1 MKRTKTDRF
10 QISNEIEEK
19 MIKLKLS
26 NELPCKILMTM
37 LNNYVNTGETYINKK
52 LTLKLRND
60 IDRVIVVNL
69 FNDINI
75 PDTVVIEAKDKR

>member
-1 MKRTKTDRF
+1 
-10 QISNEIEEK
+10 
-19 MIKLKLS
+19 
-26 NELPCKILMTM
+26 MTM